1 MKRTAPLINTTGVSG
16 LDEIL
21 KGGLPA
27 HRLYLVRGN
36 PGVGKTTLSM
46 QFLLEG
52 EKRGEKGLY
61 VTLSETKNEIEDI
74 AQSHGWDLGKLAIFE
89 LSALEQEMA
98 ENAQNTIFHPS
109 EIELNKTTELL
120 LRKIEQA
127 KPKRLVLDSMS
138 ELRLL
143 SDSPLRYRRQML
155 ALKQYFA
162 GRDMTVLLLDDH
174 TAGGDLQVQSIAH
187 GVISIEAITS
197 DYGTERRRLKV
208 DKLRGVN
215 FMAGYHDSVIVPGG
229 LRVFPRLVAAE
240 HVKDYKMAQI
250 KSGLDHLDRL
260 LGGGIER
267 GTSCLFLGPA
277 GCGKSSL
284 MAQFAVAA
292 AKRGE
297 KTLVLLFEET
307 KKISLARSKSLGMP
321 VKKYI
326 DEGLI
331 DMRQLDPGELAP
343 GQFVNMV
350 ISAVERENIKLVQ
363 IDSLNGY
370 LQAMPDV
377 KFLNIQFH
385 ELLTYLSHRGII
397 TLMTVAQQGIMG
409 STMSAPVEITYLADT
424 VVLMRYF
431 EQAGEIK
438 KAVSILKK
446 RVGQHESTIREFR
459 AGNKGI
465 QVGEALRDFH
475 GVLTGTPVYKGRDEA
490 MLGKR
495 K

>member
-1 MKRTAPLINTTGVSG
+1 MKQTAPLLSPTGVSG

-27 HRLYLVRGN
+27 NRLYLVRGN

-61 VTLSETKNEIEDI
+61 VTLSETKTEIEDI
-74 AQSHGWDLGKLAIFE
+74 ANSHGWDLGKLAIFE

-98 ENAQNTIFHPS
+98 EDAQNTIFHPS
-109 EIELNKTTELL
+109 EIELNKTSELL
-120 LRKIEQA
+120 LRRIEA
-127 KPKRLVLDSMS
+127 EKPKRLVLDSLS

-174 TAGGDLQVQSIAH
+174 SDAGDLQVQSIAH

-215 FMAGYHDSVIVPGG
+215 FMAGYHDSAIVPGG
-229 LRVFPRLVAAE
+229 LRVFPRLIASE
-240 HVKDYKMAQI
+240 HVKDYKMAQT
-250 KSGLDHLDRL
+250 KSGLDPLDRL
-260 LGGGIER
+260 LGGGLER

-284 MAQFAVAA
+284 MSQFAVASA
-292 AKRGE
+292 ARGE
-297 KTLVLLFEET
+297 KVLALLFEET
-307 KKISLARSKSLGMP
+307 TKISLARSKALGIP
-321 VKKYI
+321 VKKYM

-350 ISAVERENIKLVQ
+350 ISAVERDNIKMVQ

-385 ELLTYLSHRGII
+385 ELLTYLSHRGVI

-409 STMSAPVEITYLADT
+409 GQMSAPVEITYLADT
-424 VVLMRYF
+424 VVLLRYF

-438 KAVSILKK
+438 KAVSVLKK
-446 RVGQHESTIREFR
+446 RVGLHESTIREFR
-459 AGNKGI
+459 SSNKGLE
-465 QVGEALRDFH
+465 VGEAMRDFH
-475 GVLTGTPVYKGRDEA
+475 GVLTGTPIYKGGGEA
-490 MLGKR
+490 TPNKR

>member
-1 MKRTAPLINTTGVSG
+1 
-16 LDEIL
+16 
-21 KGGLPA
+21 
-27 HRLYLVRGN
+27 
-36 PGVGKTTLSM
+36 
-46 QFLLEG
+46 
-52 EKRGEKGLY
+52 
-61 VTLSETKNEIEDI
+61 
-74 AQSHGWDLGKLAIFE
+74 
-89 LSALEQEMA
+89 
-98 ENAQNTIFHPS
+98 
-109 EIELNKTTELL
+109 
-120 LRKIEQA
+120 
-127 KPKRLVLDSMS
+127 
-138 ELRLL
+138 
-143 SDSPLRYRRQML
+143 
-155 ALKQYFA
+155 
-162 GRDMTVLLLDDH
+162 
-174 TAGGDLQVQSIAH
+174 LQLQSIAH
-187 GVISIEAITS
+187 GVVSIEAITS

-229 LRVFPRLVAAE
+229 LRVFPRLVASE
-240 HVKDYKMAQI
+240 HVKDYKMVQV
-250 KSGLDHLDRL
+250 KSGLEHLDRL
-260 LGGGIER
+260 LGGGLER

-292 AKRGE
+292 AERGE

-307 KKISLARSKSLGMP
+307 KKISLARSKALGLP

-350 ISAVERENIKLVQ
+350 ISAVERHDIKAVQ

-409 STMSAPVEITYLADT
+409 SQMSAPVEITYLADT

-446 RVGQHESTIREFR
+446 RVGRHESTIREFQ
-459 AGNKGI
+459 ASNKGL
-465 QVGEALRDFH
+465 QVGETLRDFH
-475 GVLTGTPVYKGRDEA
+475 GVLTGTPVYKGGSEA
-490 MLGKR
+490 MLNKP

>member
-1 MKRTAPLINTTGVSG
+1 MKQTAPLLSATGVPG
-16 LDEIL
+16 LDEVL

-27 HRLYLVRGN
+27 NRLYLVRGN

-52 EKRGEKGLY
+52 EKRGEQGLY
-61 VTLSETKNEIEDI
+61 VTLSETKIEIEDI
-74 AQSHGWDLGKLAIFE
+74 AHSHGWNLGKLAIFE
-89 LSALEQEMA
+89 LSAMEQEMA
-98 ENAQNTIFHPS
+98 EDAQNTIFHPS
-109 EIELNKTTELL
+109 EIELNKTTDLL
-120 LRKIEQA
+120 LRKIVQA
-127 KPKRLVLDSMS
+127 NPKRIVLDSMS

-155 ALKQYFA
+155 ALKQFFV
-162 GRDMTVLLLDDH
+162 GRDMTVMLLDDH

-187 GVISIEAITS
+187 GVISIETITS
-197 DYGTERRRLKV
+197 DYGTERRRLKI
-208 DKLRGVN
+208 DKMRGVD

-229 LRVFPRLVAAE
+229 LRVFPRLVAAD
-240 HVKDYKMAQI
+240 HVRDYKMTQI

-260 LGGGIER
+260 LGGGLER

-292 AKRGE
+292 AERGE
-297 KTLVLLFEET
+297 KTLVMLFEET
-307 KKISLARSKSLGMP
+307 KKISLARSRSLGMP

-326 DEGLI
+326 EEGLI

-343 GQFVNMV
+343 GQFVDMV
-350 ISAVERENIKLVQ
+350 ISAVERDKIKMIQ

-385 ELLTYLSHRGII
+385 ELLTFLSHRGII
-397 TLMTVAQQGIMG
+397 TLMTVAQQGLMG
-409 STMSAPVEITYLADT
+409 STMTAPVEITYLADS

-438 KAVSILKK
+438 KAISVLKK
-446 RVGQHESTIREFR
+446 RVGRHESTIRELR
-459 AGNKGI
+459 ASNIGL
-465 QVGEALRDFH
+465 QVGEVLRDFH
-475 GVLTGTPVYKGRDEA
+475 GVLTGTPVYKGGHEA
-490 MLGKR
+490 MLGKP

>member
-1 MKRTAPLINTTGVSG
+1 
-16 LDEIL
+16 
-21 KGGLPA
+21 
-27 HRLYLVRGN
+27 
-36 PGVGKTTLSM
+36 
-46 QFLLEG
+46 
-52 EKRGEKGLY
+52 
-61 VTLSETKNEIEDI
+61 
-74 AQSHGWDLGKLAIFE
+74 
-89 LSALEQEMA
+89 
-98 ENAQNTIFHPS
+98 
-109 EIELNKTTELL
+109 
-120 LRKIEQA
+120 
-127 KPKRLVLDSMS
+127 
-138 ELRLL
+138 
-143 SDSPLRYRRQML
+143 
-155 ALKQYFA
+155 
-162 GRDMTVLLLDDH
+162 
-174 TAGGDLQVQSIAH
+174 
-187 GVISIEAITS
+187 
-197 DYGTERRRLKV
+197 
-208 DKLRGVN
+208 
-215 FMAGYHDSVIVPGG
+215 
-229 LRVFPRLVAAE
+229 
-240 HVKDYKMAQI
+240 
-250 KSGLDHLDRL
+250 
-260 LGGGIER
+260 
-267 GTSCLFLGPA
+267 
-277 GCGKSSL
+277 

-307 KKISLARSKSLGMP
+307 KKISLARSKALGMP

-350 ISAVERENIKLVQ
+350 ISAVERHDIKAVQ

-409 STMSAPVEITYLADT
+409 SQMSAPVEITYLADT

-446 RVGQHESTIREFR
+446 RVGRHESTIREFQ
-459 AGNKGI
+459 ASNKGL
-465 QVGEALRDFH
+465 QVGETLRDFH
-475 GVLTGTPVYKGRDEA
+475 GVLTGTPVYKGGSEA
-490 MLGKR
+490 MLNKP